1 MDSRQRLAATT
12 AIDGSNTTIAVLGSQ
27 QSTDIGPDDRLSNS
41 ESSTPAASTNLDPLP
56 TASDTSNQ
64 QLEDA
69 AAPTAHLDADA
80 GANQSTSTSTHRQ
93 AVDLIPDETDNS
105 DSGRDQNGSTNLLQ
119 ADSEREL
126 REPRNRISQYGSSI
140 RVSGTHEEV
149 ERQGSNYVSPVAQP
163 FTNTSR
169 SIPDTIA
176 QLPNP
181 SASTQQ
187 AGPRRQIVPELISR
201 RSTTFALL
209 LSGLEAAQRS
219 AEELERTR
227 RLNQDMTPFSNTDRD
242 LTNPTHTQRTSEPW
256 GLGPALIS
264 PADMERNNQ
273 QTNVIAESGPANV
286 RATSEN
292 RQTGGI
298 QFSPAPPDSDFPL
311 GRMLTQ
317 EHLSEDHPGHGQQ
330 PIDPTMAQS
339 NEPVQEMERL
349 LLEASRTGSL
359 NNDPLP
365 SEMRDDSILARANP
379 FSSGLGI
386 EALDGS
392 RVQRSN
398 NSFIRGG
405 PTRTR
410 PAARRTNRDS
420 LENILRLT
428 SLFAGDSS
436 RRRRSRAAQPSVG
449 LDVQEPR
456 PPGLTREEM
465 TVERGC
471 KICMDQLATI
481 ALIPCG
487 MVASLVP
494 AYN

>member
-1 MDSRQRLAATT
+1 MDSRQRLAAIT

-27 QSTDIGPDDRLSNS
+27 QSTDIGPNDRLSNS

-56 TASDTSNQ
+56 TASVTSNQ
-64 QLEDA
+64 QLEEA
-69 AAPTAHLDADA
+69 AASTAHLDADA
-80 GANQSTSTSTHRQ
+80 GANPSTSASTHRQ

-105 DSGRDQNGSTNLLQ
+105 DSGRDQNGSANLLQ

-126 REPRNRISQYGSSI
+126 RETRNWISQYGSSI
-140 RVSGTHEEV
+140 RVSGTHEEG

-169 SIPDTIA
+169 STPDTIA
-176 QLPNP
+176 QPPNP
-181 SASTQQ
+181 SVSTQQ

-227 RLNQDMTPFSNTDRD
+227 RLNQDMTPSSNTDRD
-242 LTNPTHTQRTSEPW
+242 LNNPTHTQRSSEPG
-256 GLGPALIS
+256 GLRSALIS

-292 RQTGGI
+292 RQTRGI
-298 QFSPAPPDSDFPL
+298 QFSPAPRDSDLPL
-311 GRMLTQ
+311 DRMLSQ

-330 PIDPTMAQS
+330 PIDRTMAQS

-349 LLEASRTGSL
+349 LLETSRTGSL
-359 NNDPLP
+359 SNDPLP
-365 SEMRDDSILARANP
+365 SEMRGDSILARANP
-379 FSSGLGI
+379 FSSGQGLR
-386 EALDGS
+386 LDES

-398 NSFIRGG
+398 NNPIRGG

-428 SLFAGDSS
+428 DLFAGDNS

-449 LDVQEPR
+449 LNVQEPR

-487 MVASLVP
+487 MVASLDP